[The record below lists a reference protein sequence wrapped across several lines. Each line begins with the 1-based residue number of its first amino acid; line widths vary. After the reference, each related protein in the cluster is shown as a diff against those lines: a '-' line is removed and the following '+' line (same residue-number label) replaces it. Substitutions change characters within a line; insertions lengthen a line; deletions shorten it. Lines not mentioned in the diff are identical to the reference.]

1 MQSMHSPSLFW
12 SGSEGG
18 SGGAQQEKNN
28 GPSGTGQILSKIN
41 SFFFIYNNL
50 FKTNILKDNLKNNL
64 FNIFFNLRL
73 RKYRL
78 LLKRKFLITNDILKI
93 ASASSTL
100 KEGSLQASAAQLS
113 SRAKEQLLSHREGA
127 RELSTLQE
135 SSIFNFEYYLY
146 KMSLSYLEKV
156 FLYWKLIR
164 LNKVKN
170 NFLTISKFIHLIEQI
185 YHKKIVLNIVNLKK
199 MHLNS
204 HIYTQIVS
212 LKLRNRDNKLYRI
225 LKASFR
231 KVKIGDL
238 GFGSIRRGYSA
249 KPLEAIFSHKL
260 KNNLISC
267 MFNRK
272 KSESLTSLVF
282 YFFPDIKREQA
293 AQQLLVYS
301 SLGGEERPPYFA
313 DNDIT
318 KYVIKFIKHIKLRG
332 IRVEAKGRLTRPRTA
347 ARSVFKMRYLGGL
360 KKFESSFLGLSQRML
375 RGDKKD
381 NVSYS
386 LINSNGRNGSFGVKG
401 WVSSK

>member
-1 MQSMHSPSLFW
+1 MQIKSFF

-156 FLYWKLIR
+156 FLY
-164 LNKVKN
+164 
-170 NFLTISKFIHLIEQI
+170 
-185 YHKKIVLNIVNLKK
+185 
-199 MHLNS
+199 
-204 HIYTQIVS
+204 
-212 LKLRNRDNKLYRI
+212 
-225 LKASFR
+225 
-231 KVKIGDL
+231 
-238 GFGSIRRGYSA
+238 
-249 KPLEAIFSHKL
+249 
-260 KNNLISC
+260 
-267 MFNRK
+267 
-272 KSESLTSLVF
+272 
-282 YFFPDIKREQA
+282 
-293 AQQLLVYS
+293 
-301 SLGGEERPPYFA
+301 
-313 DNDIT
+313 
-318 KYVIKFIKHIKLRG
+318 
-332 IRVEAKGRLTRPRTA
+332 
-347 ARSVFKMRYLGGL
+347 
-360 KKFESSFLGLSQRML
+360 
-375 RGDKKD
+375 
-381 NVSYS
+381 
-386 LINSNGRNGSFGVKG
+386 
-401 WVSSK
+401 

>member
-1 MQSMHSPSLFW
+1 
-12 SGSEGG
+12 
-18 SGGAQQEKNN
+18 
-28 GPSGTGQILSKIN
+28 
-41 SFFFIYNNL
+41 
-50 FKTNILKDNLKNNL
+50 
-64 FNIFFNLRL
+64 
-73 RKYRL
+73 
-78 LLKRKFLITNDILKI
+78 
-93 ASASSTL
+93 
-100 KEGSLQASAAQLS
+100 
-113 SRAKEQLLSHREGA
+113 
-127 RELSTLQE
+127 
-135 SSIFNFEYYLY
+135 
-146 KMSLSYLEKV
+146 
-156 FLYWKLIR
+156 
-164 LNKVKN
+164 
-170 NFLTISKFIHLIEQI
+170 
-185 YHKKIVLNIVNLKK
+185 

-231 KVKIGDL
+231 KVKIGDF

-301 SLGGEERPPYFA
+301 SLGGEERPAYFA

-401 WVSSK
+401 